1 MDAPITI
8 ELPYPPVTGNHA
20 TRHANGAHYRQPAA
34 VKYRGL
40 IRMLIASQRLDLG
53 LPGPL
58 QVDWVLAPPDRRA
71 RDQTNVLKE
80 VEDCLTAAGLW
91 TDDSNKVIRRTTVE
105 WTDPIKDGAVLVTV
119 RPFVSQY

>member
-1 MDAPITI
+1 MDPITL
-8 ELPYPPVTGNHA
+8 ELPYPPYSGNSA
-20 TRHANGAHYRQPAA
+20 TRHANGAHYRRPESNR
-34 VKYRGL
+34 YRGL

-53 LPGPL
+53 LSGPL

-91 TDDSNKVIRRTTVE
+91 VDDSNKIIKRTTVE
-105 WTDPIKDGAVLVTV
+105 WTEPVKGGAILVTL
-119 RPFVSQY
+119 RPYQSQ

>member
-8 ELPYPPVTGNHA
+8 ELPYPPFTGNTA
-20 TRHANGAHYRQPAA
+20 TRHANGVHYRRPEA

-58 QVDWVLAPPDRRA
+58 QVEWVLAPPDRRA

-80 VEDCLTAAGLW
+80 AEDCLTAAGLW
-91 TDDSNKVIRRTTVE
+91 LDDSNKVIRRTTVE
-105 WTDPIKDGAVLVTV
+105 WTEPVKGGAILVTI
-119 RPFVSQY
+119 RPFASQ